1 VNSTEA
7 RLALNL
13 IPGVGPVRLRKLLR
27 TFETPERVLLANTSE
42 LRAVEG
48 IGPDTASAIASWQD
62 TVKLDD
68 ELKRVADFGARLI
81 DEESPEY
88 PASLREIHDPP
99 MVLYVWGELQERDRH
114 GVGVV
119 GSRKATH
126 YGMEAA
132 KKLSFQLAYAGMT
145 VVSGLARG
153 IDTAAHQGA
162 LAAKGRTIAVLG
174 SGLNQL
180 YPRENMALAEL
191 IAQNG
196 AVVSEFPM
204 EMKASTQTFPMRNR
218 IVSGWSRAVLVV
230 EAALNSGA
238 LITAN
243 QALDQ
248 GRSIYSVPGPI
259 DRPSSAGTNR
269 LIQQGAKLVM
279 SASDILDDLDMLF
292 DEVPEAVPENPRLAE
307 LPENERLIYDALG
320 DEETPIDALISR
332 TQLPGGIVSASLLSL
347 EIKRLV
353 KQLPG
358 RHFVKLR

>member
-13 IPGVGPVRLRKLLR
+13 IPGVGPVRLRRLLR
-27 TFETPERVLLANTSE
+27 VFETPERILLAKTHE
-42 LRAVEG
+42 LRTVEG
-48 IGPDTASAIASWQD
+48 IGPDTAAAITGWQE
-62 TVKLDD
+62 TVKLEE
-68 ELKRVADFGARLI
+68 ELKRVEEFGAHVI
-81 DEESPEY
+81 TEESPEY
-88 PASLREIHDPP
+88 PASLKEIHDPP
-99 MVLYVWGELQERDRH
+99 MVLYVWGDLKERDCH

-119 GSRKATH
+119 GSRQATH
-126 YGMEAA
+126 YGLESA

-174 SGLNQL
+174 SGLSQL
-180 YPRENMALAEL
+180 YPRENAALAEM

-204 EMKASTQTFPMRNR
+204 QMKASTQTFPMRNR
-218 IVSGWSRAVLVV
+218 IVSGWSRALLVV

-238 LITAN
+238 LITSN
-243 QALDQ
+243 QALEQ
-248 GRSIYSVPGPI
+248 GRSIYAVPGPI

-269 LIQQGAKLVM
+269 LIQQGAKLVT
-279 SASDILDDLDMLF
+279 SAKDILDDLDVLF
-292 DEVPEAVPENPRLAE
+292 DETPAATDVNPRVQE
-307 LPENERLIYDALG
+307 LPESERRLYDALG
-320 DEETPIDALISR
+320 EGEMAIDDLIAK
-332 TQLPGGIVSASLLSL
+332 TQLPTGIVSSGLLGL

-358 RHFVKLR
+358 RHFVKIQ